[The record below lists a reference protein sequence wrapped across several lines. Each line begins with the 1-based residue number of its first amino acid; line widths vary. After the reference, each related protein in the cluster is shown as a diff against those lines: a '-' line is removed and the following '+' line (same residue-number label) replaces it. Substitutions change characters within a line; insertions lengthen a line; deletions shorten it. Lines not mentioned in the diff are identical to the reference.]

1 LNTPALE
8 EIGRAVNAAM
18 LIFNCP
24 EERVSKYTQ
33 VKIIGGF
40 EDEL

>member
-1 LNTPALE
+1 MNTPALE
-8 EIGRAVNAAM
+8 EIGRAMNAAM

-24 EERVSKYTQ
+24 EESVSNYTQ

-40 EDEL
+40 EEEL

>member
-8 EIGRAVNAAM
+8 EIDRAVNAAM

-24 EERVSKYTQ
+24 EESVSKDKQ

-40 EDEL
+40 EDKL